1 MTLST
6 FGAIMGFSATIV
18 QQTETFYK
26 TMVQKAKDPILSE
39 ALRVLLEEEGK
50 NYSLM
55 EKTRRENVTEMILE
69 PITGLHQS
77 DYEVEMKGMDQ
88 TKDADLLK
96 MALTLEE
103 RERRFFSEVSD
114 KVPLPEVGRI
124 FRKVAQRKERS
135 LAKLKTLG
143 LNQFLRGE
151 SQHEKSPI

>member
-6 FGAIMGFSATIV
+6 FGAIMGFAAEMV
-18 QQTETFYK
+18 QQTEAFYE
-26 TMVQKAKDPILSE
+26 TMIQKAKDPILRE
-39 ALRVLLEEEGK
+39 ALQVLLEEEGK

-69 PITGLHQS
+69 PIAGLHPG
-77 DYEVEMKGMDQ
+77 DYEIGAKGMDQ
-88 TKDADLLK
+88 TKDVGLLK
-96 MALTLEE
+96 TALILEE

-124 FRKVAQRKERS
+124 FRKVAQKKERS

-151 SQHEKSPI
+151 SQS